1 MLGNLRVT
9 SQGRICPWSSHALM
23 GRPGFDKK
31 KEEFE
36 RSSLGVRRRFL

>member
-9 SQGRICPWSSHALM
+9 SQGVCLWSSHALM

-36 RSSLGVRRRFL
+36 RSCLGVRRRFL